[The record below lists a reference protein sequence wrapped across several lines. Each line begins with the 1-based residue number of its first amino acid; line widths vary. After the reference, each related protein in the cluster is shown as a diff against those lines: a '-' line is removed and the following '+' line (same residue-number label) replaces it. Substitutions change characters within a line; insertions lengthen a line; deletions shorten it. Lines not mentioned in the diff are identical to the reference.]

1 MRINRDQP
9 KIPHYST
16 VTKSLSREDFSKRKV
31 NLLFDIDIMETN
43 LNFYPKYNSHQTY
56 LFNKS
61 IELQKSGLGY
71 RKISKW
77 FNENNILSIMEK
89 EFKPNHVCSLL
100 KKGKI
105 RENRIER
112 SFESNLTDLDCTILY
127 SK

>member
-1 MRINRDQP
+1 
-9 KIPHYST
+9 
-16 VTKSLSREDFSKRKV
+16 
-31 NLLFDIDIMETN
+31 METN

-71 RKISKW
+71 RRISKW

-89 EFKPNHVCSLL
+89 EFKPNHVSSIL

-112 SFESNLTDLDCTILY
+112 SFESTLTDLNCTILY

>member
-1 MRINRDQP
+1 
-9 KIPHYST
+9 
-16 VTKSLSREDFSKRKV
+16 
-31 NLLFDIDIMETN
+31 LLFDINIMETN

-71 RKISKW
+71 RIISKW

-89 EFKPNHVCSLL
+89 EFKPNHVSSIL

-105 RENRIER
+105 RENRNTRTFNPKIDNIE
-112 SFESNLTDLDCTILY
+112 FEIN
-127 SK
+127 

>member
-1 MRINRDQP
+1 M
-9 KIPHYST
+9 
-16 VTKSLSREDFSKRKV
+16 RKV

-71 RKISKW
+71 RRISKW

-89 EFKPNHVCSLL
+89 EFKPHHVCSLL
-100 KKGKI
+100 KKGKVI
-105 RENRIER
+105 RDRNTRTFKSTIENIEL
-112 SFESNLTDLDCTILY
+112 EI
-127 SK
+127 K

>member
-1 MRINRDQP
+1 MAY
-9 KIPHYST
+9 YST

-71 RKISKW
+71 RRISKW
-77 FNENNILSIMEK
+77 FNENNILTIKGK

-105 RENRIER
+105 REGRNTRTFKPKIESIR
-112 SFESNLTDLDCTILY
+112 LVIQ
-127 SK
+127 

>member
-1 MRINRDQP
+1 MKHLLPGKSSLHN
-9 KIPHYST
+9 YST

-43 LNFYPKYNSHQTY
+43 LNFYPKYNFHQTY

-71 RKISKW
+71 RRISKW
-77 FNENNILSIMEK
+77 FNENNILTIKGK

-105 RENRIER
+105 RYERTTRTFKPKIESIR
-112 SFESNLTDLDCTILY
+112 LVI
-127 SK
+127 K

>member
-1 MRINRDQP
+1 MKPN
-9 KIPHYST
+9 YST
-16 VTKSLSREDFSKRKV
+16 VTKSLSREGFSKRKV

-71 RKISKW
+71 IKISNW
-77 FNENNILSIMEK
+77 FNERNIK
-89 EFKPNHVCSLL
+89 TPRGNEFKGNYVFSIL

-105 RENRIER
+105 REERLNR
-112 SFESNLTDLDCTILY
+112 ESDWKIDSLKIVFC
-127 SK
+127 

>member
-1 MRINRDQP
+1 MIKEVFETKSWLPN
-9 KIPHYST
+9 HST

-71 RKISKW
+71 RRISKW
-77 FNENNILSIMEK
+77 FNENNILTIKGK
-89 EFKPNHVCSLL
+89 EFKPNHVSSIL

-105 RENRIER
+105 RSNRDNRTFNPKIENIDI
-112 SFESNLTDLDCTILY
+112 TV
-127 SK
+127 

>member
-1 MRINRDQP
+1 VKPN
-9 KIPHYST
+9 YST

-31 NLLFDIDIMETN
+31 NLLFDINIMETN

-71 RKISKW
+71 RRISKW

-89 EFKPNHVCSLL
+89 EFKPNHVSSIL
-100 KKGKI
+100 KKGKV
-105 RENRIER
+105 RYERNTRTFKPKIE
-112 SFESNLTDLDCTILY
+112 SIELEI
-127 SK
+127 K

>member
-1 MRINRDQP
+1 M
-9 KIPHYST
+9 
-16 VTKSLSREDFSKRKV
+16 
-31 NLLFDIDIMETN
+31 LFDINIMETN

-89 EFKPNHVCSLL
+89 EFKPNHVSSIL
-100 KKGKI
+100 KKGKVRYERNTRTFKSTI
-105 RENRIER
+105 ENIEL
-112 SFESNLTDLDCTILY
+112 EI
-127 SK
+127 K